1 MERNHERPSQGGQ
14 RLLGVAQM
22 VAYLVR
28 DQGVAGSIPATQ
40 TA

>member
-1 MERNHERPSQGGQ
+1 MRGYERPTQGGK
-14 RLLGVAQM
+14 RLLGVAQT